1 MLLPIH
7 LFTPSQGILGD
18 PSGVLGSCTPAKAH
32 KLSRLRTKIIKS
44 LNDQGITYLTSPL
57 FQRKG

>member
-18 PSGVLGSCTPAKAH
+18 PSGVLGSCTPAKAR
-32 KLSRLRTKIIKS
+32 KSSCLKTPNKNVNEFDDGSRC
-44 LNDQGITYLTSPL
+44 GIV
-57 FQRKG
+57 QI